1 MLPNHI
7 LTAIATIK
15 HSLRTETPRPICT
28 LSLSRNL
35 SVSKFVPCLSK
46 ENKRDVLETIAKQF
60 SAIEG
65 EEFFV
70 LPLKDLP
77 IWQRECLLEHY
88 LFPYHLGSYL
98 EGEALIVNQAGT
110 LLAGI
115 NLRDHLVIHGVDF
128 VWQPEV
134 LLQKLIDLDIRLQQ
148 SLSFAFSSDFG
159 FLTADPLRCGTALIA
174 RAFVHVPAL
183 KYGDALSELL
193 VPYQREF
200 ASSSLLP
207 LSQESLGD
215 ILCLSNICSLGL
227 SEEQILSSLRLVV
240 SKILSAEKEARNQLV
255 KENPTEIKNRILR
268 SVGMLT
274 HSCCLD
280 LQEALDATSWI
291 QLGMSMQ
298 WIEDSEKHPL
308 WNPLFWDLRRGHL
321 ALYNQDTANRSI
333 EKEVIAQIR
342 AKTTKPQAER
352 LIIRI

>member
-1 MLPNHI
+1 MLPNQI
-7 LTAIATIK
+7 LTDITTVK
-15 HSLRTETPRPICT
+15 HSFKAETFRPIST

-46 ENKRDVLETIAKQF
+46 ENKRDVLETIAKEF
-60 SAIEG
+60 SNIEG

-88 LFPYHLGSYL
+88 LCSYDLSGSL
-98 EGEALIVNQAGT
+98 EGEALIVNRAGT

-115 NLRDHLVIHGVDF
+115 NLRDHLVLHGIDF
-128 VWQPEV
+128 VWQPEM

-148 SLSFAFSSDFG
+148 SLSFAFSPDFG
-159 FLTADPLRCGTALIA
+159 FLTTDPLRCGTALVA
-174 RAFVHVPAL
+174 RAFIHVPAL
-183 KYGDALSELL
+183 RYRNKLSELL
-193 VPYQREF
+193 VPHQREF
-200 ASSSLLP
+200 ACSSLLP

-215 ILCLSNICSLGL
+215 ILCLSNICSLGV

-240 SKILSAEKEARNQLV
+240 SKILSAETEARNLLL
-255 KENPTEIKNRILR
+255 KENSTEIKNRILR
-268 SVGMLT
+268 SIGMLT
-274 HSCCLD
+274 HSCYLD

-308 WNPLFWDLRRGHL
+308 WSPMFWDLRRGHL
-321 ALYNQDTANRSI
+321 ALYNQDPANKTI
-333 EKEVIAQIR
+333 EKEIIAKIR
-342 AKTTKPQAER
+342 AQTTKPQAER
-352 LIIRI
+352 LILRV